1 MIMAALH
8 TVNHNILS
16 PTRYQLLRQIK
27 SGSEGQDDVAQ
38 MLGILNEVE
47 QRPVALG
54 RVLDLG
60 CASGRMLRFLPREE
74 TSEHW
79 GLDINAAHIEWCQQ
93 NLNPPMLF
101 ATNTTSPHLPFE
113 DNLFDLLYCGSVFTH
128 ISELAEAWLLEVRRV
143 LRPGGYA
150 YITIHT
156 RQTID
161 LLRTKYRDNPLFADF
176 LAEIDSALVNHD
188 PAGREWSVFCGGGA
202 RSPSRGGDAE
212 ASCLAGCHSL
222 VSRSCWHTLQRPAG
236 SMDAERIMA
245 LIRSTSLTRD

>member
-47 QRPVALG
+47 HRPVALG

-101 ATNTTSPHLPFE
+101 ATQHHRIFHLKITYSICSTADQSSRIYP
-113 DNLFDLLYCGSVFTH
+113 NWLRLGSSKFGEF
-128 ISELAEAWLLEVRRV
+128 SGRV
-143 LRPGGYA
+143 CLICLPY
-150 YITIHT
+150 T
-156 RQTID
+156 R
-161 LLRTKYRDNPLFADF
+161 
-176 LAEIDSALVNHD
+176 
-188 PAGREWSVFCGGGA
+188 A
-202 RSPSRGGDAE
+202 RGFS
-212 ASCLAGCHSL
+212 
-222 VSRSCWHTLQRPAG
+222 
-236 SMDAERIMA
+236 
-245 LIRSTSLTRD
+245 